1 MSKFYEEE
9 QPGVLP
15 SPQPRPCFA
24 EISSQKAYRAGL
36 DGAGLALGLRALEEQ
51 EMLEQVKDRKP

>member
-1 MSKFYEEE
+1 MSNYHEDE
-9 QPGVLP
+9 QPNMLP
-15 SPQPRPCFA
+15 PPQPRPCFA

-51 EMLEQVKDRKP
+51 EMLERVREHKP

>member
-1 MSKFYEEE
+1 MSKFHEDE
-9 QPGVLP
+9 QPDALP
-15 SPQPRPCFA
+15 SQPRPCFA

-51 EMLEQVKDRKP
+51 EMLEQVRENKP